1 MSVVD
6 SVIEGFCAN
15 KASVFHDLCTVE
27 VSVVPDFCTVTKHLQ
42 RDFCEWWPNLDPDY
56 QAMVIWCSSGLLL
69 RMLAHFVPPCSAN
82 AIRGVP
88 VIGEHLAHALKFM
101 FNGTT
106 CVLFILC
113 FPRGGLQQYMCTEY
127 KTKSHFERR
136 LYAVCLWSQAFCKPT
151 NSWPLDLIGFVLQGS
166 LIAENERE
174 RNGDTFMELHSH
186 RGRLRNTASQRSGGC
201 LAVDGDHPQA
211 LGRFRALLQ
220 FSGVHRHPL
229 HGSKA
234 LCESTTFMVF
244 QHVFILSCIALKLFE
259 GYGPFCH
266 GQEGNPRHVHA
277 LVQMKEPLEP

>member
-1 MSVVD
+1 
-6 SVIEGFCAN
+6 
-15 KASVFHDLCTVE
+15 
-27 VSVVPDFCTVTKHLQ
+27 
-42 RDFCEWWPNLDPDY
+42 
-56 QAMVIWCSSGLLL
+56 MVIWCSSGLLL

-88 VIGEHLAHALKFM
+88 VIGEYLAHALKFM
-101 FNGTT
+101 FNGTI
-106 CVLFILC
+106 CVLLILC

-174 RNGDTFMELHSH
+174 RNGDTFMELHTVAACGILLLNA
-186 RGRLRNTASQRSGGC
+186 REAAWRLTEIIRKPWDVSAHCFNLVVFIATLFTAARLYANQ
-201 LAVDGDHPQA
+201 PQ
-211 LGRFRALLQ
+211 
-220 FSGVHRHPL
+220 
-229 HGSKA
+229 
-234 LCESTTFMVF
+234 FMVF
-244 QHVFILSCIALKLFE
+244 QRVFILTCIALKLFE